1 MIIYIDGKYLP
12 EGLAKV
18 SVFDH
23 GLLYGDGVFEGIR
36 AYNGRVFRLKEHID
50 RLYDSAKTVDIQPP
64 ISKEAMTEAIC
75 ETLRRN
81 KLKDAYIRPIITR
94 GVGDL
99 GLDPR
104 KCEKAS
110 VIVIAVTWGAMYGD
124 LYEKGLKAITVSVRR
139 NAAESLPPNVKSLNY
154 LNNILA
160 KIEANYKGGDEA
172 IFFDTNGYV
181 AEGSGDNLY
190 IIKNGEIITPHTLN
204 NLRGITRVVVKEIAE
219 SLGIT
224 FREQNLGYFDLY
236 TADELICSGTAAEVA
251 PITWVDGR
259 VIGTGKPGPIT
270 RQLIAAFH
278 TVTEHEGY
286 PVYAKVKA
294 ANGKAK
300 PAAKKSAAKAVKAA
314 KTKAVKTVKVAK
326 TAKAVKTTPAKKTGK
341 VAAKKSA
348 AKKSAAKKTG
358 GKKR

>member
-12 EGLAKV
+12 EEQAKI

-36 AYNGRVFRLKEHID
+36 AYNGRIFRLKEHLD
-50 RLYDSAKTVDIQPP
+50 RFYDSAKTIDLKPP
-64 ISKEAMTEAIC
+64 ISKEEMTEAIC

-81 KLKDAYIRPIITR
+81 NLKDAYIRPIMTR
-94 GVGDL
+94 GIGDV

-104 KCEKAS
+104 KCKKAS
-110 VIVIAVTWGAMYGD
+110 IIIIAVSWGAMYGD

-190 IIKNGEIITPHTLN
+190 IIKNGEILTPGTLN
-204 NLRGITRVVVKEIAE
+204 NLRGVTRMVVLEIAH
-219 SLGIT
+219 SLGISC
-224 FREQNLGYFDLY
+224 REQNLGYYDLY

-278 TVTEHEGY
+278 TVTEKEGY
-286 PVYAKVKA
+286 PI
-294 ANGKAK
+294 
-300 PAAKKSAAKAVKAA
+300 AKKTTS
-314 KTKAVKTVKVAK
+314 TKKTVESKK
-326 TAKAVKTTPAKKTGK
+326 LPAKKAT
-341 VAAKKSA
+341 AKKA
-348 AKKSAAKKTG
+348 VAKKK
-358 GKKR
+358 